1 MRSAMAERPGPLADS
16 ARLPLPSLTPAL
28 HRRPVIRLTL
38 GRLRYRSFVAD
49 LGLPVPQFNAGD
61 GCNITAKIFDLLG
74 RDRAGGIKLN
84 RVGSTNKDVEE
95 LLRAKGPLDDEA
107 LDKLLKAEL
116 ESHCGM

>member
-1 MRSAMAERPGPLADS
+1 MARRAGLLADPGRCS
-16 ARLPLPSLTPAL
+16 AAL
-28 HRRPVIRLTL
+28 QRRSVIRFTL
-38 GRLRYRSFVAD
+38 GRVRYCDFVAD
-49 LGLPVPQFNAGD
+49 RGVRLPQPDAGN
-61 GCNITAKIFDLLG
+61 GGNIPAKIFDLLG

-116 ESHCGM
+116 ESHRGM